1 MLACDARGSVNP
13 SLTSPVEGFGYA
25 GWKQNCVGGGGGA
38 TSAIPLACPPPRHP
52 QSFGSVTPMI
62 VPCGSVDVIPS
73 KRPRTQLG
81 RLRQGA
87 APTRVIRARGA
98 TTSTVRK
105 RAMRSSLLHSQD
117 SPRARSSLSS
127 RLLHGIRRVERAP
140 GQILAVVAR
149 AAHSHAFIHDLY
161 DSPVRKWPRLSDS
174 NISLADTLPP
184 STKM

>member
-73 KRPRTQLG
+73 NRPRTQLG
-81 RLRQGA
+81 KLRQGA
-87 APTRVIRARGA
+87 APTSVIRARGA

-105 RAMRSSLLHSQD
+105 RAMRSSLRHSQD
-117 SPRARSSLSS
+117 SPRARSARTSS
-127 RLLHGIRRVERAP
+127 PRHGILRFTNAR

-149 AAHSHAFIHDLY
+149 QDL
-161 DSPVRKWPRLSDS
+161 
-174 NISLADTLPP
+174 
-184 STKM
+184 